1 MDSHTHME
9 FSDQQLGGS
18 RVWGYLGFT
27 PTTQFSSQ
35 INIFYG
41 EPWVCATIAVHPVP
55 AALHASEASLRL
67 KETWHTQ
74 GLVHRHL
81 FVMKGLIL
89 SLVSD
94 GAEKGMS
101 SWKQALT
108 SGFI

>member
-9 FSDQQLGGS
+9 FLDQQLGGS
-18 RVWGYLGFT
+18 RAWGYLGFT

-35 INIFYG
+35 INILHG
-41 EPWVCATIAVHPVP
+41 EPWVCATIGVHPVT
-55 AALHASEASLRL
+55 AVLHASEASLGL

-74 GLVHRHL
+74 GLVYSHL

-89 SLVSD
+89 SLVRN

-101 SWKQALT
+101 
-108 SGFI
+108 